1 MRLKEISKV
10 FSLGIEGPKFSKR
23 RQHDVLVLIFWSSTL
38 EFKILKFL
46 FSFAFIFPLAE
57 ILPDFQ
63 YVHKSLKILE
73 KQIANVF
80 RGYINYLI
88 TNQTSSQVHLIQLI
102 QSHEYTC
109 NLRIYQRNKR
119 LKNVCFFIN
128 PGKSYV
134 PIWKDETV
142 LLKMHAELTYKQNE
156 KQYFRHTLQFSLVRA
171 SDRSW
176 KKSQISR
183 DFQGQIR
190 GKIGRFHGNFA

>member
-1 MRLKEISKV
+1 M
-10 FSLGIEGPKFSKR
+10 FS
-23 RQHDVLVLIFWSSTL
+23 
-38 EFKILKFL
+38 
-46 FSFAFIFPLAE
+46 LAE

-134 PIWKDETV
+134 PIWKDETT

-156 KQYFRHTLQFSLVRA
+156 KQYFKHTLQFSLVRA
-171 SDRSW
+171 SDRSR

-183 DFQGQIR
+183 DFQVQICA
-190 GKIGRFHGNFA
+190 KIGRFHGNFAGVFGADFTKKQSVKNSSFCGYFQGKFRQKSIGFALIRPAFLMFF